1 MKKTYGYRI
10 MLAIIIII
18 QVVYISCMFG
28 INKQGFHSD
37 EMWNYGFANSTEG
50 KHVYESDVEKQL
62 KNFDSWQS
70 SDNLRNYITVD
81 KNEIFNYAAIYRN
94 AANDYNPPLG
104 YMMLHFICSLFP
116 GTWSKWYCFALNIIC
131 FVIMQIYIYRLAK
144 SVTKSEAAGLLSAF
158 FFGFTAGARNITI
171 FLRIYAP
178 ATMFAA
184 MLVYYMHVLY
194 ASKDNKDKCIGLY
207 IKIFAVNILGC
218 FTLNLFL
225 PFAFIVTA
233 MYCVYYIL
241 ARRFRRLLVF
251 GLMMLAS
258 VGASIAIYPRTNIE
272 LYTHLHDCGG
282 IISEYPPGTAPRAG
296 LFPMRNRI
304 ISAMAD
310 ALVVVE
316 ARQKSGSL
324 ITADQALE
332 QNRDV
337 YVVPGRIG
345 DALSEGCL
353 KLIKEGAQ
361 VITSPMDIM
370 ATKSI
375 EIYYNNR
382 QMTDNKLDSLDS
394 NSIFDDNFKKSGLA
408 SPKNMVYSQINL
420 FPVSLET
427 IVNNSG
433 LSLVEAEGIL
443 LELELD
449 GLIEEVSK
457 NYYIRKHI

>member
-1 MKKTYGYRI
+1 MREDYYWYWVNNIVG
-10 MLAIIIII
+10 
-18 QVVYISCMFG
+18 ISNAKLRNLFAVFDTPEE
-28 INKQGFHSD
+28 IYKASD
-37 EMWNYGFANSTEG
+37 RLLERV
-50 KHVYESDVEKQL
+50 KDIRESD
-62 KNFDSWQS
+62 
-70 SDNLRNYITVD
+70 I
-81 KNEIFNYAAIYRN
+81 AAIKESRK
-94 AANDYNPPLG
+94 DD
-104 YMMLHFICSLFP
+104 
-116 GTWSKWYCFALNIIC
+116 
-131 FVIMQIYIYRLAK
+131 YIYRQYSELDRQGIRFTYPGQINYPDK
-144 SVTKSEAAGLLSAF
+144 LLNIYDYPYILYYKGRLPDTDKPSVAIV
-158 FFGFTAGARNITI
+158 GARNCTEYGRMIAQH
-171 FLRIYAP
+171 FGES
-178 ATMFAA
+178 FAG
-184 MLVYYMHVLY
+184 M
-194 ASKDNKDKCIGLY
+194 GLQVISGMALGIDAAAQKGA
-207 IKIFAVNILGC
+207 IKKGGYSLAVLGC
-218 FTLNLFL
+218 GVD
-225 PFAFIVTA
+225 I
-233 MYCVYYIL
+233 C
-241 ARRFRRLLVF
+241 
-251 GLMMLAS
+251 
-258 VGASIAIYPRTNIE
+258 YPRTNIE
-272 LYTHLHDCGG
+272 LYTHLHGCGG

-375 EIYYNNR
+375 EIYYNR
-382 QMTDNKLDSLDS
+382 HQITDDKRDILDS

-427 IVNNSG
+427 IINNSG
-433 LSLVEAEGIL
+433 VSLVEAEGIL

>member
-1 MKKTYGYRI
+1 MREDYYWYWVNNIVGISNAKLKKLFAVFDTPEEIYK
-10 MLAIIIII
+10 A
-18 QVVYISCMFG
+18 
-28 INKQGFHSD
+28 SD
-37 EMWNYGFANSTEG
+37 RLL
-50 KHVYESDVEKQL
+50 ESVKDIRQTDIATIKESRK
-62 KNFDSWQS
+62 D
-70 SDNLRNYITVD
+70 D
-81 KNEIFNYAAIYRN
+81 
-94 AANDYNPPLG
+94 
-104 YMMLHFICSLFP
+104 
-116 GTWSKWYCFALNIIC
+116 
-131 FVIMQIYIYRLAK
+131 YIYRQYSDIERQGIRFTYPGHINYPDKLLNIYDYPYILYYK
-144 SVTKSEAAGLLSAF
+144 GRLPDIDKPSVAIV
-158 FFGFTAGARNITI
+158 GARNCTEYGRMVAQH
-171 FLRIYAP
+171 FGES
-178 ATMFAA
+178 FAG
-184 MLVYYMHVLY
+184 M
-194 ASKDNKDKCIGLY
+194 GLQVISGMALGIDAAAQKGA
-207 IKIFAVNILGC
+207 IKNGGYSLAVLGC
-218 FTLNLFL
+218 GVD
-225 PFAFIVTA
+225 I
-233 MYCVYYIL
+233 C
-241 ARRFRRLLVF
+241 
-251 GLMMLAS
+251 
-258 VGASIAIYPRTNIE
+258 YPRTNIE
-272 LYTHLHDCGG
+272 LYTHLHDYGG

-370 ATKSI
+370 STKSI
-375 EIYYNNR
+375 EIYYNRR
-382 QMTDNKLDSLDS
+382 QITDDKRDSLDS
-394 NSIFDDNFKKSGLA
+394 NSISDGNLKKSGLA

-427 IVNNSG
+427 IINNSG
-433 LSLVEAEGIL
+433 ISLVEAEGIL

>member
-1 MKKTYGYRI
+1 MALGIDAAAQKGAIKNGGYS
-10 MLAIIIII
+10 LA
-18 QVVYISCMFG
+18 V
-28 INKQGFHSD
+28 
-37 EMWNYGFANSTEG
+37 
-50 KHVYESDVEKQL
+50 
-62 KNFDSWQS
+62 
-70 SDNLRNYITVD
+70 
-81 KNEIFNYAAIYRN
+81 
-94 AANDYNPPLG
+94 
-104 YMMLHFICSLFP
+104 
-116 GTWSKWYCFALNIIC
+116 
-131 FVIMQIYIYRLAK
+131 
-144 SVTKSEAAGLLSAF
+144 
-158 FFGFTAGARNITI
+158 
-171 FLRIYAP
+171 
-178 ATMFAA
+178 
-184 MLVYYMHVLY
+184 
-194 ASKDNKDKCIGLY
+194 
-207 IKIFAVNILGC
+207 LGC
-218 FTLNLFL
+218 GVD
-225 PFAFIVTA
+225 I
-233 MYCVYYIL
+233 C
-241 ARRFRRLLVF
+241 
-251 GLMMLAS
+251 
-258 VGASIAIYPRTNIE
+258 YPRTNIE
-272 LYTHLHDCGG
+272 LYTHLNDCGG

-361 VITSPMDIM
+361 VITSTMDIM

-375 EIYYNNR
+375 ELYYNRR
-382 QMTDNKLDSLDS
+382 QITDEKRNNLNT
-394 NSIFDDNFKKSGLA
+394 NSIFDDGFKKSGLA

-427 IVNNSG
+427 IINNSG
-433 LSLVEAEGIL
+433 ISLVEAEGIL

>member
-1 MKKTYGYRI
+1 MKEEYYWYWVNNIAGISNMKLRTLFNTFDTPEQIYKASDKLLNSVSGI
-10 MLAIIIII
+10 KEKDVSAII
-18 QVVYISCMFG
+18 
-28 INKQGFHSD
+28 
-37 EMWNYGFANSTEG
+37 
-50 KHVYESDVEKQL
+50 ES
-62 KNFDSWQS
+62 
-70 SDNLRNYITVD
+70 RN
-81 KNEIFNYAAIYRN
+81 NE
-94 AANDYNPPLG
+94 
-104 YMMLHFICSLFP
+104 
-116 GTWSKWYCFALNIIC
+116 
-131 FVIMQIYIYRLAK
+131 YIYRGYNDLERMRIK
-144 SVTKSEAAGLLSAF
+144 
-158 FFGFTAGARNITI
+158 FTFPGKNDYPEQLMNIYDYPYILYYKGKLPQAHVPTIAIVGARNCTEYGRTI
-171 FLRIYAP
+171 ADMLAKC
-178 ATMFAA
+178 FADMGIQVISGMA
-184 MLVYYMHVLY
+184 LGID
-194 ASKDNKDKCIGLY
+194 AAAQKGA
-207 IKIFAVNILGC
+207 IKNGGYSLAVLGC
-218 FTLNLFL
+218 GVD
-225 PFAFIVTA
+225 I
-233 MYCVYYIL
+233 C
-241 ARRFRRLLVF
+241 
-251 GLMMLAS
+251 
-258 VGASIAIYPRTNIE
+258 YPRTNIE
-272 LYTHLHDCGG
+272 LYTHLNDCGG

-375 EIYYNNR
+375 ELYYNRR
-382 QMTDNKLDSLDS
+382 QITDEKRNNLNT
-394 NSIFDDNFKKSGLA
+394 NSIFDDGFKKSGLA

-427 IVNNSG
+427 IINNSKV
-433 LSLVEAEGIL
+433 SLVEAEGIL

>member
-1 MKKTYGYRI
+1 MREDYYWYWVNNIVGISNAKLKKLFAVFDTPEEIYK
-10 MLAIIIII
+10 A
-18 QVVYISCMFG
+18 
-28 INKQGFHSD
+28 SD
-37 EMWNYGFANSTEG
+37 RLL
-50 KHVYESDVEKQL
+50 ESVKDIRQTDIATIKESRK
-62 KNFDSWQS
+62 D
-70 SDNLRNYITVD
+70 D
-81 KNEIFNYAAIYRN
+81 
-94 AANDYNPPLG
+94 
-104 YMMLHFICSLFP
+104 
-116 GTWSKWYCFALNIIC
+116 
-131 FVIMQIYIYRLAK
+131 YIYRQYSDIERQGIRFTYPGHINYPDKLLNIYDYPYILYYK
-144 SVTKSEAAGLLSAF
+144 GKLPDTDKPSVAIV
-158 FFGFTAGARNITI
+158 GARNCTEYGRMVAQH
-171 FLRIYAP
+171 FGES
-178 ATMFAA
+178 FAG
-184 MLVYYMHVLY
+184 M
-194 ASKDNKDKCIGLY
+194 GLQVISGMALGIDAAAQKGA
-207 IKIFAVNILGC
+207 IKNGGYSLAVLGC
-218 FTLNLFL
+218 GVD
-225 PFAFIVTA
+225 I
-233 MYCVYYIL
+233 C
-241 ARRFRRLLVF
+241 
-251 GLMMLAS
+251 
-258 VGASIAIYPRTNIE
+258 YPRTNIE
-272 LYTHLHDCGG
+272 LYTHLHDYGG

-375 EIYYNNR
+375 ELYYNRR
-382 QMTDNKLDSLDS
+382 QITDDKRNNLNT
-394 NSIFDDNFKKSGLA
+394 NSIFDDGFKKSGLA

-427 IVNNSG
+427 IISNSG
-433 LSLVEAEGIL
+433 ISLVEAEGIL

>member
-1 MKKTYGYRI
+1 MREDYYWYWVNNIVGMSNAKLKKLFAVFDTPEEIYKASDRLLESVNDIRMSDI
-10 MLAIIIII
+10 MAI
-18 QVVYISCMFG
+18 
-28 INKQGFHSD
+28 K
-37 EMWNYGFANSTEG
+37 
-50 KHVYESDVEKQL
+50 ESRKD
-62 KNFDSWQS
+62 D
-70 SDNLRNYITVD
+70 
-81 KNEIFNYAAIYRN
+81 
-94 AANDYNPPLG
+94 
-104 YMMLHFICSLFP
+104 
-116 GTWSKWYCFALNIIC
+116 
-131 FVIMQIYIYRLAK
+131 YIYRQYSDIEKQGIRFTYPGQINYPDKLLNIYDYPYILYYK
-144 SVTKSEAAGLLSAF
+144 GRLPDTDKPSVAIV
-158 FFGFTAGARNITI
+158 GARNCTEYGRMIAQH
-171 FLRIYAP
+171 FGEN
-178 ATMFAA
+178 FAG
-184 MLVYYMHVLY
+184 M
-194 ASKDNKDKCIGLY
+194 GLQVISGMALGIDAAAQKGA
-207 IKIFAVNILGC
+207 IKNGGYSLAVLGC
-218 FTLNLFL
+218 GVD
-225 PFAFIVTA
+225 I
-233 MYCVYYIL
+233 C
-241 ARRFRRLLVF
+241 
-251 GLMMLAS
+251 
-258 VGASIAIYPRTNIE
+258 YPRTNIE
-272 LYTHLHDCGG
+272 LYTHLNDCGG

-375 EIYYNNR
+375 ELYYNRR
-382 QMTDNKLDSLDS
+382 QITDEKRN
-394 NSIFDDNFKKSGLA
+394 NFKKSGLA

-427 IVNNSG
+427 IINNSG
-433 LSLVEAEGIL
+433 ISLVEAEGIL

>member
-1 MKKTYGYRI
+1 MREDYYWYWVNNIVG
-10 MLAIIIII
+10 
-18 QVVYISCMFG
+18 IS
-28 INKQGFHSD
+28 NAK
-37 EMWNYGFANSTEG
+37 
-50 KHVYESDVEKQL
+50 L
-62 KNFDSWQS
+62 KNLFAVFDTPEEIYKA
-70 SDNLRNYITVD
+70 SDRLLESVNDIRMSDIM
-81 KNEIFNYAAIYRN
+81 AIKESRK
-94 AANDYNPPLG
+94 DD
-104 YMMLHFICSLFP
+104 
-116 GTWSKWYCFALNIIC
+116 
-131 FVIMQIYIYRLAK
+131 YIYRQYSDIEKQGIRFTYPGQINYPDKLLNIYDYPYILYYK
-144 SVTKSEAAGLLSAF
+144 GRLPDTDKPSVAIV
-158 FFGFTAGARNITI
+158 GARNCTEYGRMIAQH
-171 FLRIYAP
+171 FGEN
-178 ATMFAA
+178 FAG
-184 MLVYYMHVLY
+184 M
-194 ASKDNKDKCIGLY
+194 GLQVISGMALGIDAAAQKGA
-207 IKIFAVNILGC
+207 IKNGGYSLAVLGC
-218 FTLNLFL
+218 GVD
-225 PFAFIVTA
+225 I
-233 MYCVYYIL
+233 C
-241 ARRFRRLLVF
+241 
-251 GLMMLAS
+251 
-258 VGASIAIYPRTNIE
+258 YPRTNIE
-272 LYTHLHDCGG
+272 LYTHLNDCGG

-375 EIYYNNR
+375 ELYYNRR
-382 QMTDNKLDSLDS
+382 QITDEKRNNLNT
-394 NSIFDDNFKKSGLA
+394 NSIFDDGFKKSGLA

-427 IVNNSG
+427 IINNSG
-433 LSLVEAEGIL
+433 ISLVEAEGIL

>member
-1 MKKTYGYRI
+1 MREDYYWYWVNNIVGISNAKLKKLFAVFDTPEEIYK
-10 MLAIIIII
+10 A
-18 QVVYISCMFG
+18 
-28 INKQGFHSD
+28 SD
-37 EMWNYGFANSTEG
+37 RLL
-50 KHVYESDVEKQL
+50 ESVKDIRQTDIATIKESRK
-62 KNFDSWQS
+62 D
-70 SDNLRNYITVD
+70 D
-81 KNEIFNYAAIYRN
+81 
-94 AANDYNPPLG
+94 
-104 YMMLHFICSLFP
+104 
-116 GTWSKWYCFALNIIC
+116 
-131 FVIMQIYIYRLAK
+131 YIYRQYSDIERQGIRFTYPGHINYPDKLLNIYDYPYILYYK
-144 SVTKSEAAGLLSAF
+144 GKLPDTDKPSVAIV
-158 FFGFTAGARNITI
+158 GARNCTEYGRMVAQH
-171 FLRIYAP
+171 FGES
-178 ATMFAA
+178 FAG
-184 MLVYYMHVLY
+184 M
-194 ASKDNKDKCIGLY
+194 GLQVISGMALGIDAAAQKGA
-207 IKIFAVNILGC
+207 IKNGGYSLAVLGC
-218 FTLNLFL
+218 GVD
-225 PFAFIVTA
+225 I
-233 MYCVYYIL
+233 C
-241 ARRFRRLLVF
+241 
-251 GLMMLAS
+251 
-258 VGASIAIYPRTNIE
+258 YPRTNIE
-272 LYTHLHDCGG
+272 LYTHLHDYGG

-370 ATKSI
+370 STKSI
-375 EIYYNNR
+375 EIYYNRR
-382 QMTDNKLDSLDS
+382 QITDDKRDSLDS
-394 NSIFDDNFKKSGLA
+394 NSISDGNLKKSGLA

-427 IVNNSG
+427 IINNSG
-433 LSLVEAEGIL
+433 VSLVEAEGIL

>member
-1 MKKTYGYRI
+1 MREDYYWYWVNNIVGMSNAKLKKLFAVFDTPEEIYKASDRLLESVNDIRMSDI
-10 MLAIIIII
+10 MAI
-18 QVVYISCMFG
+18 
-28 INKQGFHSD
+28 K
-37 EMWNYGFANSTEG
+37 
-50 KHVYESDVEKQL
+50 ESRKD
-62 KNFDSWQS
+62 D
-70 SDNLRNYITVD
+70 
-81 KNEIFNYAAIYRN
+81 
-94 AANDYNPPLG
+94 
-104 YMMLHFICSLFP
+104 
-116 GTWSKWYCFALNIIC
+116 
-131 FVIMQIYIYRLAK
+131 YIYRKYSDLERQGIRFTYPGQINYPDK
-144 SVTKSEAAGLLSAF
+144 LLNIYDYPYILYYKGRLPDTDKPSVAIV
-158 FFGFTAGARNITI
+158 GARNCTEYGRMVAQH
-171 FLRIYAP
+171 FGES
-178 ATMFAA
+178 FAG
-184 MLVYYMHVLY
+184 M
-194 ASKDNKDKCIGLY
+194 GLQVISGMALGIDAAAQKGA
-207 IKIFAVNILGC
+207 IKNGGYSLAVLGC
-218 FTLNLFL
+218 GVD
-225 PFAFIVTA
+225 I
-233 MYCVYYIL
+233 C
-241 ARRFRRLLVF
+241 
-251 GLMMLAS
+251 
-258 VGASIAIYPRTNIE
+258 YPRTNIE
-272 LYTHLHDCGG
+272 LYTHLNDYGG

-375 EIYYNNR
+375 ELYYNRR
-382 QMTDNKLDSLDS
+382 QITDDKRNNLNT
-394 NSIFDDNFKKSGLA
+394 NSIFDDGFKKSGLA

-427 IVNNSG
+427 IINNSG
-433 LSLVEAEGIL
+433 ISLVEAEGIL

>member
-1 MKKTYGYRI
+1 MREDYYWYWVNNIVGMSNAKLKKLFAVFDTPEEIYKASDRLLESVNDIRMSDI
-10 MLAIIIII
+10 MAI
-18 QVVYISCMFG
+18 
-28 INKQGFHSD
+28 K
-37 EMWNYGFANSTEG
+37 
-50 KHVYESDVEKQL
+50 ESRKD
-62 KNFDSWQS
+62 D
-70 SDNLRNYITVD
+70 
-81 KNEIFNYAAIYRN
+81 
-94 AANDYNPPLG
+94 
-104 YMMLHFICSLFP
+104 
-116 GTWSKWYCFALNIIC
+116 
-131 FVIMQIYIYRLAK
+131 YIYRKYSDLERQGIRFTYPGQINYPDKLLNIYDYPYILYYKGRLPVISGMALGIDAAAQKGAIKNGGYSLA
-144 SVTKSEAAGLLSAF
+144 V
-158 FFGFTAGARNITI
+158 
-171 FLRIYAP
+171 
-178 ATMFAA
+178 
-184 MLVYYMHVLY
+184 
-194 ASKDNKDKCIGLY
+194 
-207 IKIFAVNILGC
+207 LGC
-218 FTLNLFL
+218 GVD
-225 PFAFIVTA
+225 I
-233 MYCVYYIL
+233 C
-241 ARRFRRLLVF
+241 
-251 GLMMLAS
+251 
-258 VGASIAIYPRTNIE
+258 YPRTNIE
-272 LYTHLHDCGG
+272 LYTHLNDCGG

-382 QMTDNKLDSLDS
+382 QMTDDKLDSLDS
-394 NSIFDDNFKKSGLA
+394 NSIFDDDFKKSGLA

-427 IVNNSG
+427 IINNSG
-433 LSLVEAEGIL
+433 ISLVEAEGIL

>member
-1 MKKTYGYRI
+1 MREDYYWYWVNNIVG
-10 MLAIIIII
+10 
-18 QVVYISCMFG
+18 IS
-28 INKQGFHSD
+28 NAK
-37 EMWNYGFANSTEG
+37 
-50 KHVYESDVEKQL
+50 L
-62 KNFDSWQS
+62 KNLFAVFDTPEEIYKA
-70 SDNLRNYITVD
+70 SDRLLESVKDIRQTDIATIKESRKD
-81 KNEIFNYAAIYRN
+81 
-94 AANDYNPPLG
+94 D
-104 YMMLHFICSLFP
+104 
-116 GTWSKWYCFALNIIC
+116 
-131 FVIMQIYIYRLAK
+131 YIYRKYSDIERQGIRFTYPGHINYPDKLLNIYDYPYILYYK
-144 SVTKSEAAGLLSAF
+144 GRLPDTDKPSVAIV
-158 FFGFTAGARNITI
+158 GARNCTEYGRMVAQH
-171 FLRIYAP
+171 FGES
-178 ATMFAA
+178 FAG
-184 MLVYYMHVLY
+184 M
-194 ASKDNKDKCIGLY
+194 GLQVISGMALGIDAAAQKGA
-207 IKIFAVNILGC
+207 IKNGGYSLAVLGC
-218 FTLNLFL
+218 GVD
-225 PFAFIVTA
+225 I
-233 MYCVYYIL
+233 C
-241 ARRFRRLLVF
+241 
-251 GLMMLAS
+251 
-258 VGASIAIYPRTNIE
+258 YPRTN
-272 LYTHLHDCGG
+272 THLNDCGG

-375 EIYYNNR
+375 ELYYNRR
-382 QMTDNKLDSLDS
+382 QITDEKRNNLNT
-394 NSIFDDNFKKSGLA
+394 NSIFDDGFKKSGLA

-427 IVNNSG
+427 IINNSG
-433 LSLVEAEGIL
+433 ISLVEAEGIL

>member
-1 MKKTYGYRI
+1 MREDYYWYWVNNIVG
-10 MLAIIIII
+10 
-18 QVVYISCMFG
+18 IS
-28 INKQGFHSD
+28 NAK
-37 EMWNYGFANSTEG
+37 
-50 KHVYESDVEKQL
+50 L
-62 KNFDSWQS
+62 KNLFAVFDTPEEIYKA
-70 SDNLRNYITVD
+70 SDRLLESVKDIRQTDIATIKESRKDDYVYRQYSDLERQGIRFTYPGHINYPD
-81 KNEIFNYAAIYRN
+81 K
-94 AANDYNPPLG
+94 L
-104 YMMLHFICSLFP
+104 
-116 GTWSKWYCFALNIIC
+116 LNIYDYP
-131 FVIMQIYIYRLAK
+131 YILYYKGKLPDTDK
-144 SVTKSEAAGLLSAF
+144 PSVAIV
-158 FFGFTAGARNITI
+158 GARNCTEYGRMVAQH
-171 FLRIYAP
+171 FGDS
-178 ATMFAA
+178 FAG
-184 MLVYYMHVLY
+184 M
-194 ASKDNKDKCIGLY
+194 GLQVISGMALGIDAAAQKGA
-207 IKIFAVNILGC
+207 IKNGGYSLAVLGC
-218 FTLNLFL
+218 GVD
-225 PFAFIVTA
+225 I
-233 MYCVYYIL
+233 C
-241 ARRFRRLLVF
+241 
-251 GLMMLAS
+251 
-258 VGASIAIYPRTNIE
+258 YPRTNIE
-272 LYTHLHDCGG
+272 LYTHLNDSGG

-375 EIYYNNR
+375 ELYYNRR
-382 QMTDNKLDSLDS
+382 QITDDKRNNLNT
-394 NSIFDDNFKKSGLA
+394 NSIFDDGFKKSGLA

-427 IVNNSG
+427 IISNSG
-433 LSLVEAEGIL
+433 ISLVEAEGIL

>member
-1 MKKTYGYRI
+1 MREDYYWYWVNNIVGISNAKLKKLFAVFDTPEEIYKASDRLLERVNDIRMSDIMAIKESRKDDYVYRQYSD
-10 MLAIIIII
+10 LE
-18 QVVYISCMFG
+18 
-28 INKQGFHSD
+28 KQGIRFTYPGQI
-37 EMWNYGFANSTEG
+37 NYP
-50 KHVYESDVEKQL
+50 
-62 KNFDSWQS
+62 
-70 SDNLRNYITVD
+70 D
-81 KNEIFNYAAIYRN
+81 K
-94 AANDYNPPLG
+94 L
-104 YMMLHFICSLFP
+104 
-116 GTWSKWYCFALNIIC
+116 LNIYDYP
-131 FVIMQIYIYRLAK
+131 YILYYKGRLPDTDK
-144 SVTKSEAAGLLSAF
+144 PSVAIV
-158 FFGFTAGARNITI
+158 GARNCTEYGRMVAQH
-171 FLRIYAP
+171 FGES
-178 ATMFAA
+178 FAG
-184 MLVYYMHVLY
+184 M
-194 ASKDNKDKCIGLY
+194 GLQVISGMALGIDAAAQKGA
-207 IKIFAVNILGC
+207 IKNGGYSLAVLGC
-218 FTLNLFL
+218 GVD
-225 PFAFIVTA
+225 I
-233 MYCVYYIL
+233 C
-241 ARRFRRLLVF
+241 
-251 GLMMLAS
+251 
-258 VGASIAIYPRTNIE
+258 YPRTNIE
-272 LYTHLHDCGG
+272 LYTHLNDCGG
-282 IISEYPPGTAPRAG
+282 IISEYSPGTAPRAG

-375 EIYYNNR
+375 ELYYNRR
-382 QMTDNKLDSLDS
+382 QITDEKRNNLNT
-394 NSIFDDNFKKSGLA
+394 NSIFDDGFKKSGLA

-427 IVNNSG
+427 IINNSG
-433 LSLVEAEGIL
+433 ISLVEAEGIL

>member
-1 MKKTYGYRI
+1 MREDYYWYWVNNIVGISNAKLKKLFAVFDTPEEIYK
-10 MLAIIIII
+10 A
-18 QVVYISCMFG
+18 
-28 INKQGFHSD
+28 SD
-37 EMWNYGFANSTEG
+37 RLL
-50 KHVYESDVEKQL
+50 ESVKDIRQTDIATIKESRK
-62 KNFDSWQS
+62 D
-70 SDNLRNYITVD
+70 D
-81 KNEIFNYAAIYRN
+81 
-94 AANDYNPPLG
+94 
-104 YMMLHFICSLFP
+104 
-116 GTWSKWYCFALNIIC
+116 
-131 FVIMQIYIYRLAK
+131 YIYRQYSDIERQGIRFTYPGHINYPDKLLNIYDYPYILYYK
-144 SVTKSEAAGLLSAF
+144 GKLPDTDKPSVAIV
-158 FFGFTAGARNITI
+158 GARNCTEYGRMVAQH
-171 FLRIYAP
+171 FGES
-178 ATMFAA
+178 FAG
-184 MLVYYMHVLY
+184 M
-194 ASKDNKDKCIGLY
+194 GLQVISGMALGIDAAAQKGA
-207 IKIFAVNILGC
+207 IKKGGYSLAVLGC
-218 FTLNLFL
+218 GVD
-225 PFAFIVTA
+225 I
-233 MYCVYYIL
+233 C
-241 ARRFRRLLVF
+241 
-251 GLMMLAS
+251 
-258 VGASIAIYPRTNIE
+258 YPRTNIE
-272 LYTHLHDCGG
+272 LYTHLHDYGG

-370 ATKSI
+370 STKSI
-375 EIYYNNR
+375 EIYYNRR
-382 QMTDNKLDSLDS
+382 QITDDKRDSLDS
-394 NSIFDDNFKKSGLA
+394 NSISDGNLKKSGLA

-427 IVNNSG
+427 IISNSG
-433 LSLVEAEGIL
+433 ISLVEAEGIL

>member
-1 MKKTYGYRI
+1 VNNIVGMSNAKLKKLFAVFDTPEEIYKASDRLLESVNDIRMSDI
-10 MLAIIIII
+10 MAI
-18 QVVYISCMFG
+18 
-28 INKQGFHSD
+28 K
-37 EMWNYGFANSTEG
+37 
-50 KHVYESDVEKQL
+50 ESRKD
-62 KNFDSWQS
+62 D
-70 SDNLRNYITVD
+70 
-81 KNEIFNYAAIYRN
+81 
-94 AANDYNPPLG
+94 
-104 YMMLHFICSLFP
+104 
-116 GTWSKWYCFALNIIC
+116 
-131 FVIMQIYIYRLAK
+131 YIYRKYSDLERQGIRFTYPGQINYPDK
-144 SVTKSEAAGLLSAF
+144 LLNIYDYPYIMYYKGKLPDTDKPSVAIV
-158 FFGFTAGARNITI
+158 GARNCTEYGRMVAQH
-171 FLRIYAP
+171 FGES
-178 ATMFAA
+178 FAG
-184 MLVYYMHVLY
+184 M
-194 ASKDNKDKCIGLY
+194 GLQVISGMALGIDAAAQKGA
-207 IKIFAVNILGC
+207 IKNGGYSLAVLGC
-218 FTLNLFL
+218 GVD
-225 PFAFIVTA
+225 I
-233 MYCVYYIL
+233 C
-241 ARRFRRLLVF
+241 
-251 GLMMLAS
+251 
-258 VGASIAIYPRTNIE
+258 YPRTNIE
-272 LYTHLHDCGG
+272 LYTHLNDYGG

-375 EIYYNNR
+375 ELYYNRR
-382 QMTDNKLDSLDS
+382 QITDDKRNNLNT
-394 NSIFDDNFKKSGLA
+394 NSIFDDGFKKSGLA

-427 IVNNSG
+427 IINNSG
-433 LSLVEAEGIL
+433 ISLVEAEGIL

>member
-1 MKKTYGYRI
+1 MREDYYWYWVNNIVG
-10 MLAIIIII
+10 
-18 QVVYISCMFG
+18 IS
-28 INKQGFHSD
+28 NAK
-37 EMWNYGFANSTEG
+37 
-50 KHVYESDVEKQL
+50 L
-62 KNFDSWQS
+62 KNLFAVFDTPEEIYKA
-70 SDNLRNYITVD
+70 SDRLLESVKDIRQTDIATIKESRKD
-81 KNEIFNYAAIYRN
+81 
-94 AANDYNPPLG
+94 D
-104 YMMLHFICSLFP
+104 
-116 GTWSKWYCFALNIIC
+116 
-131 FVIMQIYIYRLAK
+131 YIYRKYSDIERQGIRFTYPGHINYPDKLLNIYDYPYILYYK
-144 SVTKSEAAGLLSAF
+144 GRLPDTDKPSVAIV
-158 FFGFTAGARNITI
+158 GARNCTEYGRMVAQH
-171 FLRIYAP
+171 FGES
-178 ATMFAA
+178 FAG
-184 MLVYYMHVLY
+184 M
-194 ASKDNKDKCIGLY
+194 GLQVISGMALGIDAAAQKGA
-207 IKIFAVNILGC
+207 IKNGGYSLAVLGC
-218 FTLNLFL
+218 GVD
-225 PFAFIVTA
+225 I
-233 MYCVYYIL
+233 C
-241 ARRFRRLLVF
+241 
-251 GLMMLAS
+251 
-258 VGASIAIYPRTNIE
+258 YPRTNIE
-272 LYTHLHDCGG
+272 LYTYLNDCGG

-375 EIYYNNR
+375 ELYYNR
-382 QMTDNKLDSLDS
+382 CQITDDKRNNLNT
-394 NSIFDDNFKKSGLA
+394 NSIFDDSFKKSGLA

-427 IVNNSG
+427 IINNSG
-433 LSLVEAEGIL
+433 ISLVEAEGIL

>member
-1 MKKTYGYRI
+1 MREDYYWYWVNNIVGISNAKLKKLFAVFDTPEEIYKASDRLLESVNDIRMSDIMAIKESRKDDYVYRQYSDLERQGIRFTYPGH
-10 MLAIIIII
+10 
-18 QVVYISCMFG
+18 
-28 INKQGFHSD
+28 IN
-37 EMWNYGFANSTEG
+37 YP
-50 KHVYESDVEKQL
+50 
-62 KNFDSWQS
+62 
-70 SDNLRNYITVD
+70 D
-81 KNEIFNYAAIYRN
+81 K
-94 AANDYNPPLG
+94 L
-104 YMMLHFICSLFP
+104 
-116 GTWSKWYCFALNIIC
+116 LNIYDYP
-131 FVIMQIYIYRLAK
+131 YILYYKGRLPDTDK
-144 SVTKSEAAGLLSAF
+144 PSVAIV
-158 FFGFTAGARNITI
+158 GARNCTEYGRMVAQH
-171 FLRIYAP
+171 FGES
-178 ATMFAA
+178 FAG
-184 MLVYYMHVLY
+184 M
-194 ASKDNKDKCIGLY
+194 GLQVISGMALGIDAAAQKGA
-207 IKIFAVNILGC
+207 IKNGGYSLAVLGC
-218 FTLNLFL
+218 GVD
-225 PFAFIVTA
+225 I
-233 MYCVYYIL
+233 C
-241 ARRFRRLLVF
+241 
-251 GLMMLAS
+251 
-258 VGASIAIYPRTNIE
+258 YPRTNIE
-272 LYTHLHDCGG
+272 LYTHLNDCGG
-282 IISEYPPGTAPRAG
+282 IISEYSPGTAPRAG

-375 EIYYNNR
+375 ELYYNRR
-382 QMTDNKLDSLDS
+382 QITDEKRNNLNT
-394 NSIFDDNFKKSGLA
+394 NSIFDDGFKKSGLA

-427 IVNNSG
+427 IINNSG
-433 LSLVEAEGIL
+433 ISLVEAEGIL

>member
-1 MKKTYGYRI
+1 MEQDYYWYWVNNINGIANIKLRSL
-10 MLAIIIII
+10 LAVFDTPEDI
-18 QVVYISCMFG
+18 Y
-28 INKQGFHSD
+28 KASD
-37 EMWNYGFANSTEG
+37 KLLRSVTGLKETDIYAIR
-50 KHVYESDVEKQL
+50 ESRKSE
-62 KNFDSWQS
+62 
-70 SDNLRNYITVD
+70 
-81 KNEIFNYAAIYRN
+81 
-94 AANDYNPPLG
+94 
-104 YMMLHFICSLFP
+104 
-116 GTWSKWYCFALNIIC
+116 
-131 FVIMQIYIYRLAK
+131 YIYREYSELDKKEIRFTYPGKADYPEK
-144 SVTKSEAAGLLSAF
+144 LMNIYDYPYILYYKGRLPESDIPSVAIV
-158 FFGFTAGARNITI
+158 GARNCTEYGRTI
-171 FLRIYAP
+171 AG
-178 ATMFAA
+178 TFAESFA
-184 MLVYYMHVLY
+184 DMGIQVISGMALGID
-194 ASKDNKDKCIGLY
+194 AAAQKGA
-207 IKIFAVNILGC
+207 IKNGGYSLAVLGC
-218 FTLNLFL
+218 GVD
-225 PFAFIVTA
+225 I
-233 MYCVYYIL
+233 C
-241 ARRFRRLLVF
+241 
-251 GLMMLAS
+251 
-258 VGASIAIYPRTNIE
+258 YPRTNIE
-272 LYTHLHDCGG
+272 LYTHLNDCGG

-375 EIYYNNR
+375 ELYYNRR
-382 QMTDNKLDSLDS
+382 QITDDKRNDLNT
-394 NSIFDDNFKKSGLA
+394 NSIFDDGFKKSGLA

-427 IVNNSG
+427 IINNSG
-433 LSLVEAEGIL
+433 ISLVEAEGIL